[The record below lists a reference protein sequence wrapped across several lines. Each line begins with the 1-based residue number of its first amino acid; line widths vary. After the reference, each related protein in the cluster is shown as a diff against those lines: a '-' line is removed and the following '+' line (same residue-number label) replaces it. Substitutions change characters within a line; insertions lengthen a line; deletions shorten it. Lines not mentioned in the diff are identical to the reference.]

1 MRLGS
6 DIQFAMEKID
16 SREKHLNNDLAPII
30 AQYKDVSTDHGQLR
44 SAIKEME
51 DEKMALEQNFEK
63 ISHEF
68 ENVKIQ
74 MEQRGNAMADGSPLI
89 NIKRAIAKIK
99 EEIVEMELEISVMR
113 HSVDQDI
120 LKQNA
125 IYAEIEPTA
134 STAVF

>member
-1 MRLGS
+1 
-6 DIQFAMEKID
+6 MEKID
-16 SREKHLNNDLAPII
+16 SREKHLNNDLAPIV
-30 AQYKDVSTDHGQLR
+30 AQYKDVSVELSQMR
-44 SAIKEME
+44 SAIKEMD
-51 DEKMALEQNFEK
+51 DEKIALEQSFEK

-89 NIKRAIAKIK
+89 NIKRAIGKIK

-125 IYAEIEPTA
+125 LYADVDPSA
-134 STAVF
+134 SNAVF

>member
-1 MRLGS
+1 
-6 DIQFAMEKID
+6 MEKID
-16 SREKHLNNDLAPII
+16 SREKHLNNDLAPIV
-30 AQYKDVSTDHGQLR
+30 AQYKDVSIDHAQLR
-44 SAIKEME
+44 SAIKEVD
-51 DEKMALEQNFEK
+51 DEKIALEQSFEK

-89 NIKRAIAKIK
+89 NIKRALGKIK

-125 IYAEIEPTA
+125 IYAEIEPTS

>member
-1 MRLGS
+1 M
-6 DIQFAMEKID
+6 
-16 SREKHLNNDLAPII
+16 I
-30 AQYKDVSTDHGQLR
+30 AQYKEVSTEHGQLR
-44 SAIKEME
+44 SAIKEID
-51 DEKMALEQNFEK
+51 DEKASLDQRFDK

-113 HSVDQDI
+113 HSMDQDI

-125 IYAEIEPTA
+125 IYAEVEPSA

>member
-1 MRLGS
+1 M
-6 DIQFAMEKID
+6 QFAMEKID
-16 SREKHLNNDLAPII
+16 SREKHLNNDLAHIV
-30 AQYKDVSTDHGQLR
+30 AQYKEVSIDHGQLR
-44 SAIKEME
+44 SAIKEVD
-51 DEKMALEQNFEK
+51 DEKSALEQSFDK

-68 ENVKIQ
+68 ENVKTQ

-113 HSVDQDI
+113 HSFDQDI

-125 IYAEIEPTA
+125 IYAEMEPTA